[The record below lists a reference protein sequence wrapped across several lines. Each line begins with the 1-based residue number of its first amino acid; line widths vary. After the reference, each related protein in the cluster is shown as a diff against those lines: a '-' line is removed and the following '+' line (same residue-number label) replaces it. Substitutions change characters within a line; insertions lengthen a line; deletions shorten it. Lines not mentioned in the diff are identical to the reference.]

1 MKPYLHDKLQL
12 SDYIIEVIEPA
23 TIKDCLSGFFVIGV
37 RRKDGVIQSIQTKFE
52 VPYIRIKEIMQKNIQ
67 AEKRNAYTALLFNI
81 HHQVVGRNRFVQL
94 TNQQFFELF
103 YIPKVNQI
111 HYEIFR
117 LNYTESKS
125 NSLINF

>member
-12 SDYIIEVIEPA
+12 SKYIIEVIEPA
-23 TIKDCLSGFFVIGV
+23 TIQDCLSGFFVIGV

-67 AEKRNAYTALLFNI
+67 SEKERMYTALLYNI
-81 HHQVVGRNRFVQL
+81 HYQVVGRNRFVQL

-117 LNYTESKS
+117 LNNKEK
-125 NSLINF
+125 